1 MHSFNRSPVHDKAV
15 TSLNLIAS
23 YPDLFSAPIAQNE
36 LTGDQDEEESETV
49 VGDQVEALGQQRLH
63 LRHQDFDRNVELKI
77 E

>member
-1 MHSFNRSPVHDKAV
+1 MFL
-15 TSLNLIAS
+15 LNYQFCCCRDQS
-23 YPDLFSAPIAQNE
+23 NE